1 MVGLAVQ
8 GKLLNLMGLQVFY
21 GLNGFVVHFLH
32 KESICEV
39 SVPGA
44 VTYIRSWQ
52 QSGLQESL

>member
-1 MVGLAVQ
+1 MQ
-8 GKLLNLMGLQVFY
+8 GKLLNLMGLEVFY